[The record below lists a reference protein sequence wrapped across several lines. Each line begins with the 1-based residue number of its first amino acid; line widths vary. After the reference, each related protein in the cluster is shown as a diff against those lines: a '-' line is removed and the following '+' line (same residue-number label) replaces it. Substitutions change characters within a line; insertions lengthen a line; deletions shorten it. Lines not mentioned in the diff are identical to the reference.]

1 MGDFLTF
8 LLRILRDQR
17 GELGNDPDNPGEP
30 SDDPVEPTE
39 PEPVEPPVDPGEP
52 PNGDPETVIDG
63 EGEPVPYKRFSKV
76 YGEMKTTTE
85 KFDLFKRLGPD
96 KYYDVY
102 PDEKPEEEPEE
113 VPETPVSISEAAN
126 MVINGGPYDGQ
137 TLGEVSK
144 TDPLSAMA
152 MYDEYRAEQRTK
164 IEDDKRFKTEA
175 EQEETDFKSEQAK
188 GMFEKEYSTLST
200 VEQDKIDQVISSAL
214 GWMEKTGRGGG
225 NLFDAHYLM
234 NRDAD
239 IAAAKGDAAASM
251 VNAITRGV
259 VQSIPGKKGNE
270 QTGYGAYI
278 NLTRDQL
285 ADKLE
290 KMSESEQ
297 ATFYGKAPAN
307 LKDKFPDLPW

>member
-1 MGDFLTF
+1 MRDFLNF

-17 GELGNDPDNPGEP
+17 GELGDELQEEVGASE
-30 SDDPVEPTE
+30 ETE
-39 PEPVEPPVDPGEP
+39 G
-52 PNGDPETVIDG
+52 PETEEELEDQGESERVASETEGDDDG
-63 EGEPVPYKRFSKV
+63 NDAPVPLKRFNQV

-102 PDEKPEEEPEE
+102 PDEKPEKEPEE

-164 IEDDKRFKTEA
+164 IEDDKRLKTEA

-200 VEQDKIDQVISSAL
+200 VEQDKIDEIISSAL
-214 GWMEKTGRGGG
+214 GWMKKTGRGWG

-239 IAAAKGDAAASM
+239 IATAKGDAAAST
-251 VNAITRGV
+251 VNAITRGA
-259 VQSIPGKKGNE
+259 VQSISGTKGSA

-278 NLTRDQL
+278 NLSRDQM
-285 ADKLE
+285 ADKLGS
-290 KMSESEQ
+290 MSESDK
-297 ATFYGKAPAN
+297 AAFYEKAPAN
-307 LKDKFPDLPW
+307 VKAKFPDLPW